1 MALLKLQHLK
11 KKYSIESNNIVHVG
25 AHRGQE
31 VKDYVENFLNPT
43 IHLFEPQ
50 RNLFKYLQL
59 EFGDKK
65 NIKIYNFGLGSS
77 NKSEKMFLSDND
89 GQSSS
94 FLEPKKHLEVHPEVK
109 FSTNDSFFEIK
120 IFDELEINNVDFLNI
135 DTQGYELE
143 VLKGFENTL
152 TNSIKYVILEIN
164 KKELYEGC
172 PLVKDIDNYLKEFN
186 FIRTDTHYWMD
197 SYPWG
202 DAFYIKKDLLSK
214 KRILFSRIKN
224 ILYSYEIFYKS
235 LIITRNIFWKI
246 RRKHS

>member
-1 MALLKLQHLK
+1 MALLKLKHLK
-11 KKYSIESNNIVHVG
+11 NKYSLQSSNIVHVG

-31 VKDYVENFLNPT
+31 VKDYIENFLNPT
-43 IHLFEPQ
+43 VHLFEPQ
-50 RNLFKYLQL
+50 KSLCDYLQA
-59 EFGDKK
+59 EFKEQK
-65 NIKIYNFGLGSS
+65 NIKIYNFGLGSI

-94 FLEPKKHLEVHPEVK
+94 FLKPKQHLEVHPEVK
-109 FSTNDSFFEIK
+109 FSTNESFFKIK
-120 IFDELEINNVDFLNI
+120 VFDELDIKNVDFLNI

-143 VLKGFENTL
+143 VLKGFKNNL
-152 TNSIKYVILEIN
+152 SDSVRYIILEIN

-172 PLVKDIDNYLKEFN
+172 PLVKDIDNFLSAFN

-214 KRILFSRIKN
+214 KRILLSRIKN
-224 ILYSYEIFYKS
+224 YLYSYEILYSF
-235 LIITRNIFWKI
+235 LIVTRNIIWKL
-246 RRKHS
+246 RGKTS

>member
-1 MALLKLQHLK
+1 MALLKLKHLK
-11 KKYSIESNNIVHVG
+11 NKYSLQSSNIVHVG

-31 VKDYVENFLNPT
+31 VKDYIENFLNPT
-43 IHLFEPQ
+43 VHLFEPQ
-50 RNLFKYLQL
+50 KSLCDYLQA
-59 EFGDKK
+59 EFKEQK
-65 NIKIYNFGLGSS
+65 NIKIYNFGLGSI

-94 FLEPKKHLEVHPEVK
+94 FLKPKQHLEVHPEVK
-109 FSTNDSFFEIK
+109 FSTNESFFKIK
-120 IFDELEINNVDFLNI
+120 VFDELDIKNVDFLNI

-143 VLKGFENTL
+143 VLKGFKNNL
-152 TNSIKYVILEIN
+152 SDSVRYIILEIN

-172 PLVKDIDNYLKEFN
+172 PLVKDIDNFLSTFN

-214 KRILFSRIKN
+214 KRILLSRIKN
-224 ILYSYEIFYKS
+224 YLYSYEILYSF
-235 LIITRNIFWKI
+235 LIVTRNIIWKL
-246 RRKHS
+246 RGKTS